1 MQHGARVR
9 AAAGALPRVRV
20 REAHSPAL
28 PFSNASCGRA
38 WHRVAGAWRGVAS
51 PQALGGLRATASRPA
66 ILRPVG
72 ARGGRHAVCIPGS
85 PRAPRAARAAAGRS
99 PSDCRSRSPGPSQTS
114 RLNAIL
120 QILRCLNPNWLLSP
134 YRKDKKNHT
143 NKLRE
148 LALLI
153 PVTIKTR
160 NKKYTKKEILL
171 RVLHYIQY
179 LQRNIDMAKALLKL
193 HSSNGKGG
201 FVGPGWNPSAGQTQR
216 RHSTPS
222 SSQKSSLWS
231 TSSKPQKKKFTQVS
245 ERPAWPYKPR
255 RSLALDQ
262 AENPITVHPGL
273 KEENEEDATYL
284 GDLSPSTYPTTEP
297 SMSEGDGQGAQLV
310 FLDMAQ
316 NIVAYDITSDHAI
329 EVQDGE
335 PNADIK
341 VQRSYF
347 LTRAQPCVRQKLFL
361 CTSSEADKEAPDTDP
376 WLPVWTS
383 EDSPNENPLAL
394 ESSQINTWHVANYLN
409 EILGVSSS
417 LFSSPSKILPDHV
430 LEDGT
435 YFLTEGLL
443 ESSPAACEVEAAQ
456 EKCLL
461 PLHLIQEVS
470 SEGPTGPPNFQS
482 SISLDHC
489 YLSLSENVKVL
500 SNCGSSS
507 ESTDTESL
515 WGQEE
520 QVNPE
525 GLQTSSD
532 EDRDYTWT
540 PTRRSS
546 GLPVASKKIK
556 KVQASQGPMKP
567 KDSRKACPGQVKK
580 KCVNGFIMFCRMNR
594 KQYIRACPGTASTAA
609 TKDLAQLW
617 RGMTLEEKKPYCTK
631 ARRFS
636 RQHNRIVKQESSSS
650 EDDDGETPKPF
661 YQLLAEKA
669 QVSLG
674 LTSLPTS

>member
-1 MQHGARVR
+1 MLGSDKFSCFSDQHR
-9 AAAGALPRVRV
+9 A
-20 REAHSPAL
+20 
-28 PFSNASCGRA
+28 N
-38 WHRVAGAWRGVAS
+38 
-51 PQALGGLRATASRPA
+51 
-66 ILRPVG
+66 
-72 ARGGRHAVCIPGS
+72 
-85 PRAPRAARAAAGRS
+85 S
-99 PSDCRSRSPGPSQTS
+99 PSAAD
-114 RLNAIL
+114 
-120 QILRCLNPNWLLSP
+120 
-134 YRKDKKNHT
+134 RKDKKNHT

-148 LALLI
+148 LALMI
-153 PVTIKTR
+153 PVTMKTR

-171 RVLHYIQY
+171 RVLHYIHY

-193 HSSNGKGG
+193 HSSDGKGLG
-201 FVGPGWNPSAGQTQR
+201 CNPSAGQTR
-216 RHSTPS
+216 RQHSTPS
-222 SSQKSSLWS
+222 SSQKPCLWS
-231 TSSKPQKKKFTQVS
+231 ASSKPQKKKFTRVS

-255 RSLALDQ
+255 RSLTLDQ

-273 KEENEEDATYL
+273 KEENEEGATYP

-297 SMSEGDGQGAQLV
+297 SVSEGDGQGAQLV

-316 NIVAYDITSDHAI
+316 NIVAYDITSAHTV

-347 LTRAQPCVRQKLFL
+347 LTSAQPCVSSCRQKLFL

-383 EDSPNENPLAL
+383 EDSPNGSPLAL
-394 ESSQINTWHVANYLN
+394 GSSQINTWHVANYLN

-435 YFLTEGLL
+435 YFLNEGLL
-443 ESSPAACEVEAAQ
+443 ESSPAACEVEGPQ
-456 EKCLL
+456 EK
-461 PLHLIQEVS
+461 EVS

-482 SISLDHC
+482 SVSLDHC
-489 YLSLSENVKVL
+489 YLSLNENVKVL
-500 SNCGSSS
+500 SNCDSSS
-507 ESTDTESL
+507 ESTDTQSL

-520 QVNPE
+520 QANPE

-546 GLPVASKKIK
+546 GLPVAGKKIK
-556 KVQASQGPMKP
+556 KVQASQGPVKP

-617 RGMTLEEKKPYCTK
+617 RGMTPEEKKPYCTK

-650 EDDDGETPKPF
+650 EDDDGETLKPF

-674 LTSLPTS
+674 LPSLPTSHCQ

>member
-1 MQHGARVR
+1 MLGSDKFSCFSDQHRAR
-9 AAAGALPRVRV
+9 
-20 REAHSPAL
+20 S
-28 PFSNASCGRA
+28 
-38 WHRVAGAWRGVAS
+38 
-51 PQALGGLRATASRPA
+51 
-66 ILRPVG
+66 
-72 ARGGRHAVCIPGS
+72 
-85 PRAPRAARAAAGRS
+85 
-99 PSDCRSRSPGPSQTS
+99 
-114 RLNAIL
+114 
-120 QILRCLNPNWLLSP
+120 LSP
-134 YRKDKKNHT
+134 TDRKDKKNHT

-153 PVTIKTR
+153 PVTMKTR
-160 NKKYTKKEILL
+160 DKKYTKKEILL

-179 LQRNIDMAKALLKL
+179 LQRNIDMTKALLKL
-193 HSSNGKGG
+193 HSSNGKG
-201 FVGPGWNPSAGQTQR
+201 PGSNPSVGQTQQQ
-216 RHSTPS
+216 HSTPS
-222 SSQKSSLWS
+222 SSQKPCLWS
-231 TSSKPQKKKFTQVS
+231 TSSKPRKKKFTRVS
-245 ERPAWPYKPR
+245 EHPSWPYNPR

-262 AENPITVHPGL
+262 AENPITIHPGL
-273 KEENEEDATYL
+273 KEENEECATYP
-284 GDLSPSTYPTTEP
+284 GVLSPSTYPTTEP
-297 SMSEGDGQGAQLV
+297 SVSEGDGQGAQLV

-316 NIVAYDITSDHAI
+316 NIIAYDIPSEHAV
-329 EVQDGE
+329 EVQGGE

-361 CTSSEADKEAPDTDP
+361 CTSSEADKEAPDSDP

-383 EDSPNENPLAL
+383 EDSPNGSPLAL
-394 ESSQINTWHVANYLN
+394 GSSQINTWHVANYLN

-430 LEDGT
+430 LEDDT

-443 ESSPAACEVEAAQ
+443 ESSPAACEVEGPQ
-456 EKCLL
+456 EK
-461 PLHLIQEVS
+461 EVS

-482 SISLDHC
+482 SVSLDHC
-489 YLSLSENVKVL
+489 YPSLSENVKVL

-520 QVNPE
+520 QANPE

-540 PTRRSS
+540 PTGQSS

-556 KVQASQGPMKP
+556 KVQASQGPVKP

-617 RGMTLEEKKPYCTK
+617 RGMTVEEKKPYCTK

-636 RQHNRIVKQESSSS
+636 RQNNRIVKQENSSS

-674 LTSLPTS
+674 LTSLPTPHCQ

>member
-1 MQHGARVR
+1 MLGPDKISCFSDQH
-9 AAAGALPRVRV
+9 
-20 REAHSPAL
+20 
-28 PFSNASCGRA
+28 
-38 WHRVAGAWRGVAS
+38 
-51 PQALGGLRATASRPA
+51 RAT
-66 ILRPVG
+66 
-72 ARGGRHAVCIPGS
+72 
-85 PRAPRAARAAAGRS
+85 S
-99 PSDCRSRSPGPSQTS
+99 PSPTD
-114 RLNAIL
+114 
-120 QILRCLNPNWLLSP
+120 
-134 YRKDKKNHT
+134 RKDKKNLT

-153 PVTIKTR
+153 PVTMKNR
-160 NKKYTKKEILL
+160 DKKYTKKEILL

-179 LQRNIDMAKALLKL
+179 LQRYIDMTKALLQL
-193 HSSNGKGG
+193 HSSNGK
-201 FVGPGWNPSAGQTQR
+201 GPGWNPSAGHTQHQ
-216 RHSTPS
+216 HSTPS
-222 SSQKSSLWS
+222 GSQKPCLWS
-231 TSSKPQKKKFTQVS
+231 TSSKPRKKKFTQVS
-245 ERPAWPYKPR
+245 ERPPWPYNPR

-262 AENPITVHPGL
+262 AENPITIHPGL
-273 KEENEEDATYL
+273 KEENEECVTCP
-284 GDLSPSTYPTTEP
+284 GVLSPSTYPTTEP
-297 SMSEGDGQGAQLV
+297 SASEGDGQGAQLV

-316 NIVAYDITSDHAI
+316 NIIACDIPNDHAV
-329 EVQDGE
+329 EAQSGE
-335 PNADIK
+335 PNADIE

-347 LTRAQPCVRQKLFL
+347 LTRAQPCVSSCRQKLFL
-361 CTSSEADKEAPDTDP
+361 CTSSEADKEAPDSDP
-376 WLPVWTS
+376 LLPVWTS
-383 EDSPNENPLAL
+383 EDSPNGSPLAL
-394 ESSQINTWHVANYLN
+394 GSSQINTWHVANYLN
-409 EILGVSSS
+409 EILGISSS

-430 LEDGT
+430 LEDDT

-443 ESSPAACEVEAAQ
+443 ESSPAACEGEGPQ
-456 EKCLL
+456 EKD
-461 PLHLIQEVS
+461 VS

-482 SISLDHC
+482 SVSLDHC

-520 QVNPE
+520 QANPE
-525 GLQTSSD
+525 RLQSSSE

-540 PTRRSS
+540 PARRSS
-546 GLPVASKKIK
+546 GLPVANKKIK
-556 KVQASQGPMKP
+556 KVQASQGPAKP

-617 RGMTLEEKKPYCTK
+617 RGMTPEEKKPYCTK

-650 EDDDGETPKPF
+650 EDDDEETPKPF

-674 LTSLPTS
+674 LTSLPNPHCQ

>member
-1 MQHGARVR
+1 MSGSDKFSCFSDQHGA
-9 AAAGALPRVRV
+9 
-20 REAHSPAL
+20 S
-28 PFSNASCGRA
+28 
-38 WHRVAGAWRGVAS
+38 
-51 PQALGGLRATASRPA
+51 
-66 ILRPVG
+66 
-72 ARGGRHAVCIPGS
+72 
-85 PRAPRAARAAAGRS
+85 S
-99 PSDCRSRSPGPSQTS
+99 PSPTD
-114 RLNAIL
+114 
-120 QILRCLNPNWLLSP
+120 
-134 YRKDKKNHT
+134 RKDKKNHT

-153 PVTIKTR
+153 PVTMKTR

-201 FVGPGWNPSAGQTQR
+201 FVGPGRNPSAGQTRR

-222 SSQKSSLWS
+222 SSQKSSLWN
-231 TSSKPQKKKFTQVS
+231 TSLKPQKKFTQVS

-255 RSLALDQ
+255 CSLALDQ

-273 KEENEEDATYL
+273 KEENEEGATYPE
-284 GDLSPSTYPTTEP
+284 DLSSSTYPTTEP
-297 SMSEGDGQGAQLV
+297 SVSEVGGQGAQLV

-316 NIVAYDITSDHAI
+316 NIVAYDITSDHAV

-347 LTRAQPCVRQKLFL
+347 LTRAQPCVSSCRQKLFL

-383 EDSPNENPLAL
+383 EDSPNGSPLAL
-394 ESSQINTWHVANYLN
+394 GSSQINTWHVANYLN

-443 ESSPAACEVEAAQ
+443 ESSPAACEVEDAQ
-456 EKCLL
+456 EKV
-461 PLHLIQEVS
+461 VS
-470 SEGPTGPPNFQS
+470 SEGATDPPNFQS
-482 SISLDHC
+482 SVSLDHC

-520 QVNPE
+520 VRGVATYPRRTGVFYLAQLSVLQQVNPE

-532 EDRDYTWT
+532 EERDYTWT

-556 KVQASQGPMKP
+556 KVQASQGPIKP
-567 KDSRKACPGQVKK
+567 KDSRKASPSQVKK

-617 RGMTLEEKKPYCTK
+617 RGMTLEEKKPYCIK

-674 LTSLPTS
+674 LTSVPTPYSQ

>member
-1 MQHGARVR
+1 MLGSDKFSCFSDQHR
-9 AAAGALPRVRV
+9 A
-20 REAHSPAL
+20 
-28 PFSNASCGRA
+28 
-38 WHRVAGAWRGVAS
+38 
-51 PQALGGLRATASRPA
+51 
-66 ILRPVG
+66 
-72 ARGGRHAVCIPGS
+72 
-85 PRAPRAARAAAGRS
+85 RS
-99 PSDCRSRSPGPSQTS
+99 PSPTD
-114 RLNAIL
+114 
-120 QILRCLNPNWLLSP
+120 
-134 YRKDKKNHT
+134 RKDKKNHT

-153 PVTIKTR
+153 PVTMKTR
-160 NKKYTKKEILL
+160 DKKYTKKEILL

-179 LQRNIDMAKALLKL
+179 LQRNIDMTKALLKL
-193 HSSNGKGG
+193 HSSNGKGR
-201 FVGPGWNPSAGQTQR
+201 FVGPGLNPSAGQTQQQ
-216 RHSTPS
+216 HSTPS
-222 SSQKSSLWS
+222 SSQKPSLWS
-231 TSSKPQKKKFTQVS
+231 TSSKPRKKKFTRVS
-245 ERPAWPYKPR
+245 EHPSWPYNPR

-262 AENPITVHPGL
+262 AENPNTIHPGL
-273 KEENEEDATYL
+273 KEENEECATYP
-284 GDLSPSTYPTTEP
+284 GVLSPSTYPTTEP
-297 SMSEGDGQGAQLV
+297 SVSEGDGQGAQLV

-316 NIVAYDITSDHAI
+316 NIFAYDILSDHAV
-329 EVQDGE
+329 EVQGGE

-341 VQRSYF
+341 VQRSFF
-347 LTRAQPCVRQKLFL
+347 LTRAQPCVSSCRQKLFL
-361 CTSSEADKEAPDTDP
+361 CTSSEADKEAPDSDP

-383 EDSPNENPLAL
+383 EDSPNGSPLAL
-394 ESSQINTWHVANYLN
+394 GSSQINTWHVADYLN

-443 ESSPAACEVEAAQ
+443 ESSPATCEVESPQ
-456 EKCLL
+456 EK
-461 PLHLIQEVS
+461 EVS

-482 SISLDHC
+482 SVSLDHC

-520 QVNPE
+520 ANPE

-540 PTRRSS
+540 PTGQSS

-556 KVQASQGPMKP
+556 KVQASQGPVKP

-636 RQHNRIVKQESSSS
+636 RQNNRIVKQENSSS

-674 LTSLPTS
+674 LTSLPTPNCQ

>member
-1 MQHGARVR
+1 MLGSDKFSCFSDQHR
-9 AAAGALPRVRV
+9 A
-20 REAHSPAL
+20 S
-28 PFSNASCGRA
+28 
-38 WHRVAGAWRGVAS
+38 
-51 PQALGGLRATASRPA
+51 
-66 ILRPVG
+66 
-72 ARGGRHAVCIPGS
+72 
-85 PRAPRAARAAAGRS
+85 S
-99 PSDCRSRSPGPSQTS
+99 PSAMD
-114 RLNAIL
+114 
-120 QILRCLNPNWLLSP
+120 
-134 YRKDKKNHT
+134 RKEKKNHT

-148 LALLI
+148 LALMI
-153 PVTIKTR
+153 PVTMKTR

-171 RVLHYIQY
+171 RVLHYIHY

-193 HSSNGKGG
+193 HSSDGKG
-201 FVGPGWNPSAGQTQR
+201 PGCNPSAGQTRQ

-222 SSQKSSLWS
+222 SSQKPCLWS
-231 TSSKPQKKKFTQVS
+231 ASSKPQKKKFTRVT

-255 RSLALDQ
+255 RSLTLDQ

-273 KEENEEDATYL
+273 KEENEEGATYL

-297 SMSEGDGQGAQLV
+297 SVSEGDGQGAQLV

-316 NIVAYDITSDHAI
+316 NIVAYDITSAHAV

-347 LTRAQPCVRQKLFL
+347 LTSAQPCVRQKLFL
-361 CTSSEADKEAPDTDP
+361 CSSSEADKEAPDTDP

-383 EDSPNENPLAL
+383 EDSPNGSPLAL

-435 YFLTEGLL
+435 YFLNEGLL
-443 ESSPAACEVEAAQ
+443 ESSSAACEVEGPQ
-456 EKCLL
+456 EK
-461 PLHLIQEVS
+461 EVF

-482 SISLDHC
+482 SVSLDHC
-489 YLSLSENVKVL
+489 YLSLNENVKVL

-520 QVNPE
+520 QANPE

-546 GLPVASKKIK
+546 GLPAAGKKIK
-556 KVQASQGPMKP
+556 KVQASQGPVKP
-567 KDSRKACPGQVKK
+567 KDSRKACPGQ
-580 KCVNGFIMFCRMNR
+580 
-594 KQYIRACPGTASTAA
+594 QYIRLSWNRIHSCHQGSGSTVARDDSGGKE
-609 TKDLAQLW
+609 TILA
-617 RGMTLEEKKPYCTK
+617 PDHNTK

-669 QVSLG
+669 QVSVS
-674 LTSLPTS
+674 LTSLPTSQCQ

>member
-1 MQHGARVR
+1 MHPRTRRTQL
-9 AAAGALPRVRV
+9 GALTISPRCSSLDY
-20 REAHSPAL
+20 AGFPHSLLSSL
-28 PFSNASCGRA
+28 PFRVLAPKPSGNWSTGGHGLQLPRCNTMLGSEKFSSFSGQHRAS
-38 WHRVAGAWRGVAS
+38 
-51 PQALGGLRATASRPA
+51 
-66 ILRPVG
+66 
-72 ARGGRHAVCIPGS
+72 
-85 PRAPRAARAAAGRS
+85 S
-99 PSDCRSRSPGPSQTS
+99 PSPTD
-114 RLNAIL
+114 
-120 QILRCLNPNWLLSP
+120 
-134 YRKDKKNHT
+134 RKDKKNHT
-143 NKLRE
+143 NKLQE

-153 PVTIKTR
+153 PVTMKTR

-179 LQRNIDMAKALLKL
+179 LQRNIDMVKALLKL

-201 FVGPGWNPSAGQTQR
+201 FVGPGWNPSAGQTGQQD
-216 RHSTPS
+216 STPS
-222 SSQKSSLWS
+222 SSQKPCLGS
-231 TSSKPQKKKFTQVS
+231 TSSKPRKKKFTQVS
-245 ERPAWPYKPR
+245 ERPGWPYKPR

-262 AENPITVHPGL
+262 AENPITIHPGL
-273 KEENEEDATYL
+273 KEENEEGATYS
-284 GDLSPSTYPTTEP
+284 GDLSPSTYATTEL
-297 SMSEGDGQGAQLV
+297 SVAEGDGQGDQLV
-310 FLDMAQ
+310 FLDVAQ
-316 NIVAYDITSDHAI
+316 NIIAYDITSDHAI

-361 CTSSEADKEAPDTDP
+361 CSSSEADKEAPDTDP

-383 EDSPNENPLAL
+383 EDSPNGSPLAL
-394 ESSQINTWHVANYLN
+394 GSSQINTWHVTNYLD

-443 ESSPAACEVEAAQ
+443 ESSPAACEVEGPQ
-456 EKCLL
+456 EE
-461 PLHLIQEVS
+461 EVFC
-470 SEGPTGPPNFQS
+470 EGPTGPPNFQS
-482 SISLDHC
+482 SVSLDHC
-489 YLSLSENVKVL
+489 YLSLDENVKVL

-507 ESTDTESL
+507 EATDTESM
-515 WGQEE
+515 WEQEE
-520 QVNPE
+520 VRGVATYPRRTGVFSLAQLSVLQQANPE

-540 PTRRSS
+540 PTQRSP

-556 KVQASQGPMKP
+556 KQASQGPVKP
-567 KDSRKACPGQVKK
+567 KDSRKACPDQVKK

-617 RGMTLEEKKPYCTK
+617 RGMTLEEKKP
-631 ARRFS
+631 
-636 RQHNRIVKQESSSS
+636 
-650 EDDDGETPKPF
+650 
-661 YQLLAEKA
+661 LAEKA

-674 LTSLPTS
+674 LTSLPTPHCQ

>member
-1 MQHGARVR
+1 MLGSDKFSCFSDQHRAR
-9 AAAGALPRVRV
+9 
-20 REAHSPAL
+20 S
-28 PFSNASCGRA
+28 
-38 WHRVAGAWRGVAS
+38 
-51 PQALGGLRATASRPA
+51 
-66 ILRPVG
+66 
-72 ARGGRHAVCIPGS
+72 
-85 PRAPRAARAAAGRS
+85 
-99 PSDCRSRSPGPSQTS
+99 
-114 RLNAIL
+114 
-120 QILRCLNPNWLLSP
+120 LSP
-134 YRKDKKNHT
+134 TDRKDKKNHT

-153 PVTIKTR
+153 PVTMKTR
-160 NKKYTKKEILL
+160 DKKYTKKEILL

-179 LQRNIDMAKALLKL
+179 LQRNIDMTKALLKL
-193 HSSNGKGG
+193 HSSNGKGR
-201 FVGPGWNPSAGQTQR
+201 FVGPGSNPSVGQTQQQ
-216 RHSTPS
+216 HSTPS
-222 SSQKSSLWS
+222 SSQKPCLWS
-231 TSSKPQKKKFTQVS
+231 TSSKPRKKKFTRVS
-245 ERPAWPYKPR
+245 EHPSWPYNPR

-262 AENPITVHPGL
+262 AENPITIHPGL
-273 KEENEEDATYL
+273 KEENEECATYP
-284 GDLSPSTYPTTEP
+284 GVLSPSTYPTTEP
-297 SMSEGDGQGAQLV
+297 SVSEGDGQGAQLV

-316 NIVAYDITSDHAI
+316 NIIAYDIPSEHAV
-329 EVQDGE
+329 EVQGGE

-361 CTSSEADKEAPDTDP
+361 CTSSEADKEAPDSDP

-383 EDSPNENPLAL
+383 EDSPNGSPLAL
-394 ESSQINTWHVANYLN
+394 GSSQINTWHVANYLN

-430 LEDGT
+430 LEDDT

-443 ESSPAACEVEAAQ
+443 ESSPAACEVEGPQ
-456 EKCLL
+456 EK
-461 PLHLIQEVS
+461 EVS

-482 SISLDHC
+482 SVSLDHC
-489 YLSLSENVKVL
+489 YPSLSENVKVL

-520 QVNPE
+520 VRGVATYPRRTGVFSFAQPSVLQQANPE

-540 PTRRSS
+540 PTGQSS

-556 KVQASQGPMKP
+556 KVQASQGPVKP

-617 RGMTLEEKKPYCTK
+617 RGMTVEEKKPYCTK

-636 RQHNRIVKQESSSS
+636 RQNNRIVKQENSSS

-674 LTSLPTS
+674 LTSLPTPHCQ

>member
-1 MQHGARVR
+1 MMLG
-9 AAAGALPRVRV
+9 
-20 REAHSPAL
+20 SDK
-28 PFSNASCGRA
+28 FSRFSD
-38 WHRVAGAWRGVAS
+38 
-51 PQALGGLRATASRPA
+51 QLRAS
-66 ILRPVG
+66 
-72 ARGGRHAVCIPGS
+72 
-85 PRAPRAARAAAGRS
+85 S
-99 PSDCRSRSPGPSQTS
+99 PSSTD
-114 RLNAIL
+114 
-120 QILRCLNPNWLLSP
+120 
-134 YRKDKKNHT
+134 RKDKKNHT

-148 LALLI
+148 LAMMI
-153 PVTIKTR
+153 PVTMKTR

-171 RVLHYIQY
+171 RILHYIQY
-179 LQRNIDMAKALLKL
+179 LQRNIDMTKALLKL
-193 HSSNGKGG
+193 HSSNGKDG
-201 FVGPGWNPSAGQTQR
+201 FVGPGVNPSAGQTEQQ
-216 RHSTPS
+216 HSTPC
-222 SSQKSSLWS
+222 SSQKSGLWS
-231 TSSKPQKKKFTQVS
+231 NCSKPRKKKFTQVS
-245 ERPAWPYKPR
+245 ERPAWPCKPR

-262 AENPITVHPGL
+262 SENPIAVYPATHPGL
-273 KEENEEDATYL
+273 KEENEEGVTYL
-284 GDLSPSTYPTTEP
+284 GDLSPSTCPTTAP
-297 SMSEGDGQGAQLV
+297 PVSEGDEQGAQLV

-316 NIVAYDITSDHAI
+316 NIVAYDITSDHAV

-347 LTRAQPCVRQKLFL
+347 LTRAQPCV
-361 CTSSEADKEAPDTDP
+361 SEADKEAPDTDP

-383 EDSPNENPLAL
+383 EDSPNGSPLAL
-394 ESSQINTWHVANYLN
+394 GSSQINTWHVANYLN

-443 ESSPAACEVEAAQ
+443 ESSPAACEVEGPQ
-456 EKCLL
+456 E
-461 PLHLIQEVS
+461 QEAS
-470 SEGPTGPPNFQS
+470 SGAPTGPPNFQS
-482 SISLDHC
+482 SVSLDHC

-520 QVNPE
+520 VRGVATYPRRTGVFSLAQLSVLQQANPE

-540 PTRRSS
+540 PTRGSS
-546 GLPVASKKIK
+546 GLLVASKKMK
-556 KVQASQGPMKP
+556 KVQASQGPEKP

-617 RGMTLEEKKPYCTK
+617 RGMTMEEKKPYCTK

-674 LTSLPTS
+674 LTSLPTPHCE